1 MVVRAKN
8 TRWQELEKDDIPL
21 ERLPRH
27 FEAYNRSEEKSPR
40 TIEWYGQVLRF
51 FKEYLK
57 EQSHTTRLGDLT
69 LDVARE
75 FIPYLHTRRK
85 WNKHPYVPSTNSRSN
100 KAVLHTCKSN
110 SRSGTII
117 RGRSM
122 TLIFTGGGNEALLIG
137 LCTYQEPH
145 DKDEQAKGKNN
156 NERRRV

>member
-40 TIEWYGQVLRF
+40 TIEWCGQVLRF

-57 EQSHTTRLGDLT
+57 EQSYTTRLGDLT

-75 FIPYLHTRRK
+75 FIPYLFML
-85 WNKHPYVPSTNSRSN
+85 
-100 KAVLHTCKSN
+100 AG
-110 SRSGTII
+110 SGTSIH
-117 RGRSM
+117 RYHPQAPEANQPFYTPES
-122 TLIFTGGGNEALLIG
+122 LILEVVQYQGQVMCTVLL
-137 LCTYQEPH
+137 
-145 DKDEQAKGKNN
+145 
-156 NERRRV
+156 